1 MDQERPQHE
10 KIRFRRDEITDLA
23 AFPSACSVPPLGR
36 ASVRRRFRILGR
48 VFAGLCA
55 LVLLAAIGVY
65 VLGTSGIGTER
76 LRAEAETAIE
86 KLAGVDLN
94 VTVGPARLTLDGSS
108 FVALQVSDVSLKT
121 ADGKPMADVGRVR
134 FGMRLLPLLS
144 GEVKLTSARF
154 SDARIM
160 VAAMPSGSGDWTAAL
175 RNEDGLVDP
184 EKVSAAVFGGVN
196 AALDAVRA
204 ESMRQIDLRNVE
216 FELPPGG
223 SVRRL
228 TVAEATVGQTGTGSM
243 ELSSK
248 ADVDGRHV
256 SLSASAARDPSARR
270 IASLDAAVAIADVGV
285 TPAQG

>member
-1 MDQERPQHE
+1 MDQEQPQHE
-10 KIRFRRDEITDLA
+10 KIRFRRDEITDLG

-121 ADGKPMADVGRVR
+121 AD
-134 FGMRLLPLLS
+134 
-144 GEVKLTSARF
+144 
-154 SDARIM
+154 
-160 VAAMPSGSGDWTAAL
+160 
-175 RNEDGLVDP
+175 
-184 EKVSAAVFGGVN
+184 
-196 AALDAVRA
+196 
-204 ESMRQIDLRNVE
+204 
-216 FELPPGG
+216 
-223 SVRRL
+223 
-228 TVAEATVGQTGTGSM
+228 
-243 ELSSK
+243 
-248 ADVDGRHV
+248 
-256 SLSASAARDPSARR
+256 
-270 IASLDAAVAIADVGV
+270 
-285 TPAQG
+285 